1 MKTLEINGVQYK
13 YYNIDCESNEGYVII
28 TLDLT
33 DAQVGELRKY
43 FNDYINIGGY
53 QLGLLK
59 ELEYTGNDWRLT
71 VKPLNKIET
80 ELKKEYEEHGIDIKE
95 HKIMIAGS
103 NITDLFKNGLVIGHF
118 DDFCIDYTDYAIIG
132 YDRDKSNGTECIF
145 LAPWIDNG
153 SISIGSAD
161 IY

>member
-33 DAQVGELRKY
+33 DAQVDKLREHVG
-43 FNDYINIGGY
+43 NYINIGGH

-59 ELEYTGNDWRLT
+59 ELEYTGNNWKLT
-71 VKPLNKIET
+71 VKSLHKIEA
-80 ELKKEYEEHGIDIKE
+80 ELEKEYQEHGIDMEE

-103 NITDLFKNGLVIGHF
+103 NISYLFKDSLVIGHF

-145 LAPWIDNG
+145 LVPWIDNG
-153 SISIGSAD
+153 SISISSAD